1 MCRVLRTRS
10 RRHSTREIGDARVS
24 TVRDYY
30 EVLGVERT
38 ASPDEIKK
46 AYRQLALKFHPDRNP
61 GDKQAEERFKEVAEA
76 YEVLSDPEKRSRY
89 DRFGHAPQ
97 GFPGGGGGFEDMRGF
112 DLADALRAFMRD
124 FGGPGGGFGDIFE
137 SAGASPRR
145 PRERRGNTLEIQLPL
160 TLEEIS
166 TGTEKRVKVRH
177 MRTCKVCK
185 GTGAKAG
192 TSRKTCPR
200 CQGSG
205 QIRQVQRSIFGQLIN
220 VTTCDRCHGEGTIVE
235 DPCEAC
241 SGEGRVRET
250 SEIVIKVPAGVSSGN
265 FIPLQGMG
273 DAGPRGGPAGDLI
286 AHIVELEHELFVRDG
301 DDIVIEVPLSI
312 ARVSLGGK
320 VEVPT
325 LGGGRALVD
334 IPAGTQ
340 TGRLLRLR
348 GKGLKSLQRSG
359 TGDLL
364 VRIVVITPTKL
375 SDKGKKSL
383 QEFETLSE
391 AKVPSPRRP
400 EWPDR
405 EG

>member
-1 MCRVLRTRS
+1 
-10 RRHSTREIGDARVS
+10 VS

-38 ASPDEIKK
+38 ATPDEIKK

-61 GDKQAEERFKEVAEA
+61 GDKQAEESFKEVAEA

-97 GFPGGGGGFEDMRGF
+97 GVPGGGFEDMRGF

-124 FGGPGGGFGDIFE
+124 FGGAGGGFGDLFE
-137 SAGASPRR
+137 QAGPGRR
-145 PRERRGNTLEIQLPL
+145 PRERRGNTLEIRLPL

-166 TGTEKRVKVRH
+166 TGTEKHVKVRH
-177 MRTCKVCK
+177 MRACKVCK
-185 GTGAKAG
+185 GSGAKPG

-235 DPCEAC
+235 DPCDAC
-241 SGEGRVRET
+241 SGEGRVREQ
-250 SEIVIKVPAGVSSGN
+250 SEISIKVPAGVSSGN
-265 FIPLQGMG
+265 FIPLPGLG

-286 AHIVELEHELFVRDG
+286 AHIQEIEHPLFVRDG
-301 DDIVIEVPLSI
+301 DDIVIEVPLS
-312 ARVSLGGK
+312 VSRAALGGK

-334 IPAGTQ
+334 IPASTQ
-340 TGRLLRLR
+340 SGRLLRLR

-364 VRIVVITPTKL
+364 VRVVVITAAKL
-375 SDKGKKSL
+375 SERAKKL
-383 QEFETLSE
+383 FQEFETLPD

-400 EWPDR
+400 EWPEH